1 MHLESVIRQPGQ
13 HELMIQGIEVALS
26 IPESP
31 RFDVFAIVAHPH
43 PLYQGSMMNKVV
55 TTTAKA
61 IFNLSIPVLRFNFRG
76 VGKSIGQFDQ
86 GNAETED
93 MLCLIRTWRQHFPEA
108 KLLLSGF
115 SFGSFVAYRAA
126 QIIIPHG
133 LLLIA
138 PPVYRFDFN
147 PSKMQKRP
155 DLILMGEADEVVS
168 AQDVGQFARSF
179 VPPIPTI
186 WLPETGH
193 YFHGKLLDLRELV
206 MQWTNTCL
214 SQD

>member
-31 RFDVFAIVAHPH
+31 HFDVFAIVAHPH

-61 IFNLSIPVLRFNFRG
+61 IFNFSIPVLRFNFRG

-126 QIIIPHG
+126 QIIDI
-133 LLLIA
+133 
-138 PPVYRFDFN
+138 
-147 PSKMQKRP
+147 K
-155 DLILMGEADEVVS
+155 
-168 AQDVGQFARSF
+168 
-179 VPPIPTI
+179 
-186 WLPETGH
+186 
-193 YFHGKLLDLRELV
+193 
-206 MQWTNTCL
+206 
-214 SQD
+214 